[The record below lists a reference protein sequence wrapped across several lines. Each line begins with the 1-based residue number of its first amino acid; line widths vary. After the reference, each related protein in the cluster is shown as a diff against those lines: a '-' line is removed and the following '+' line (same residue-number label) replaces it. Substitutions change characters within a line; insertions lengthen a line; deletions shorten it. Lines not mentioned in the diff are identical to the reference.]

1 MIEIIKTPTRT
12 QRTRTGKR
20 EGEREPMHDL
30 KLFSGNA
37 NVALARSV
45 ANYLDVELGAAE
57 VGTFSDGECAIEIGE
72 NVRGLDCFALQS
84 TCSPQNGHLMELLI
98 MMDALKRASARRITA
113 VIPYYGY
120 ARQDRKVRPRVPITA
135 KLVADLIHTA
145 GADRVLCMDLHSGQ
159 IQGFFNIPVDNLYS
173 TPLMLD
179 AIERRI
185 GTGLTVV
192 SPDAGGTERARAYA
206 KRLDADLVIID
217 KRREVANVAEV
228 MNIIGDVKGKAC
240 VIVDDMVDTAGTLCE
255 AARSLIEDGATAVH
269 AAITHPVL
277 SGPAIKRISESPLTQ
292 VIVTDTIPLR
302 PDAVDT
308 GKFHVVSVAAP
319 IGEAIR
325 RINNEESVSSLF

>member
-1 MIEIIKTPTRT
+1 MSRRALFHSRDAVAVDE
-12 QRTRTGKR
+12 
-20 EGEREPMHDL
+20 EGERMKDL

-37 NVALARSV
+37 NIALARSV
-45 ANYLDVELGAAE
+45 ASYLDVDLGRAD

-72 NVRGLDCFALQS
+72 NVRGLDCFVLQS
-84 TCSPQNGHLMELLI
+84 TCAPQNTHLMEMLVMI
-98 MMDALKRASARRITA
+98 DALKRASARRITA

-159 IQGFFNIPVDNLYS
+159 IQGFFNIPVDNLYA
-173 TPLMLD
+173 TPLMLE

-185 GTGLTVV
+185 GNDVIVV
-192 SPDAGGTERARAYA
+192 SPDAGGTERARAFA
-206 KRLDADLVIID
+206 KRLGANLAIID

-228 MNIIGDVKGKAC
+228 MNIIGDVKGQTC

-255 AARSLIEDGATAVH
+255 AARSLMEEGATAVH

-277 SGPAIKRISESPLTQ
+277 SGPALKRIAEAPLTQ
-292 VIVTDTIPLR
+292 IIVTDTIPLR
-302 PDAVDT
+302 PDAFDVE
-308 GKFHVVSVAAP
+308 KIHVVSVAVP